1 MDQSSDTDLQDRI
14 RERAHHLWEQAG
26 RPDGREHEFWY
37 QAEQDIAEMQELHD
51 QATAPP
57 PTMLPD

>member
-1 MDQSSDTDLQDRI
+1 MEQSGDISLQDRI
-14 RERAHHLWEQAG
+14 RERAHRLWEQSG

-37 QAEQDIAEMQELHD
+37 QAEQEVRDMQELHD

-57 PTMLPD
+57 PTMLPT